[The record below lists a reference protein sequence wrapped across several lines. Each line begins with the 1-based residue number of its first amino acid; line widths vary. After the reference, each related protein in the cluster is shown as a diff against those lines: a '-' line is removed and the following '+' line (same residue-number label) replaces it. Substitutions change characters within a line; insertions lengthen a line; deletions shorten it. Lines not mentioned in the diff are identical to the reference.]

1 MDVTVRYML
10 RPIAH
15 CKEGCSILS
24 WVRRSRADYFNQKRD
39 PA

>member
-1 MDVTVRYML
+1 MDITIDYML

-15 CKEGCSILS
+15 RKEGCSILS
-24 WVRRSRADYFNQKRD
+24 WVRH